1 MGITHLIGL
10 TAQSISNKIQ
20 QKGTIKVWLDK
31 YQITMKFNCID
42 RTIEIVDVKSGVYL
56 SNNLTADSLPE
67 HFDEDRFKRMM
78 RPILAN
84 RFSEVKKEEKEQLI
98 QNEIER
104 EEAKREQ
111 EAKDWEETKK
121 YLNETFGGY

>member
-10 TAQSISNKIQ
+10 TAQLISNKIQ
-20 QKGTIKVWLDK
+20 LKGTIVAWLGK
-31 YQITMKFNCID
+31 YQLTIEYNCID
-42 RTIEIVDVKSGVYL
+42 NTIEIVDVKSGVFL
-56 SNNLTADSLPE
+56 SNNLTADALPE
-67 HFDEDRFKRMM
+67 EFDENKFKCLM

-84 RFSEVKKEEKEQLI
+84 RFSEVQTEKEEQLK

-111 EAKDWEETKK
+111 ETEYWQDMK
-121 YLNETFGGY
+121 YHINNTL

>member
-10 TAQSISNKIQ
+10 TAQLISNKTQ
-20 QKGTIKVWLDK
+20 QKGTIKVWLDN
-31 YQITMKFNCID
+31 YQITMEYNCIN

-67 HFDEDRFKRMM
+67 NFDEDRFKRMM

-84 RFSEVKKEEKEQLI
+84 RFSEVQKEEKEQLI

-111 EAKDWEETKK
+111 ETEYWENMK
-121 YLNETFGGY
+121 YHLNTSL